1 MRSIVVLILF
11 LAMYLSAAELE
22 LKESRLTLVSPV
34 TLNSLG
40 QLSGE
45 IPAELMAKPLPILA
59 GRQWFS
65 QSQLAGLIGESLALP
80 DFKVTG
86 RKNILLEVCAELDEA
101 DVVRR
106 LLQQTNL
113 MNGSR
118 RIDGFRFVSSKDICL
133 DSPLSE
139 VQLEHTA
146 VRQKRMRVVLTTVE
160 QKQIFAWVAADIK
173 QRVAVARI
181 ELKQNQAVSEEDI
194 DWQWIDAESA
204 KSAKYLDRFL
214 PDIRYVTKVELEQG
228 SRLSLS
234 DISQLLPVNTGDQ
247 VTVQMENGAV
257 RIQAVA
263 RALAPGYL
271 GQRVSILV
279 EQALRPVEAKVIGI
293 GQVKI

>member
-1 MRSIVVLILF
+1 
-11 LAMYLSAAELE
+11 
-22 LKESRLTLVSPV
+22 
-34 TLNSLG
+34 
-40 QLSGE
+40 
-45 IPAELMAKPLPILA
+45 MAKPLPILA

-65 QSQLAGLIGESLALP
+65 QSQLAGLIGESLELR

>member
-204 KSAKYLDRFL
+204 KSAKYLDTFL